1 MDIFFAWLEDSA
13 LSLYVREAPSIAFG
27 FPGILVLH
35 TLGMGFLAGI
45 AIAFSLRILGAARG
59 VNVSLFERFLPLFA
73 FALAVNVVSGVLLL
87 VGYPTKALTNPVF
100 FLKLGFVAV
109 GLVVLEQLRR
119 DVFGKKLGF
128 EPFSRRVQVLAVAS
142 IVCWVGAITSGR
154 LLAYTYTYL
163 LAGHQPR
170 I

>member
-1 MDIFFAWLEDSA
+1 MEFFLARLEDSA

-45 AIAFSLRILGAARG
+45 AIALSLRLLGVARG

-73 FALAVNVVSGVLLL
+73 VALTVNVVSGVLLL
-87 VGYPTKALTNPVF
+87 IGYPTKALTNPVF
-100 FLKLGFVAV
+100 YLKLGFVAV
-109 GLVVLEQLRR
+109 GLLILQFLRR
-119 DVFGKKLGF
+119 EVFGKGLSF
-128 EPFSRRVQVLAVAS
+128 EPFPQRVLILAVAS
-142 IVCWVGAITSGR
+142 ILCWIGAITSGR

-163 LAGHQPR
+163 LAGHQAR
-170 I
+170 F